1 MEVSLMYDDI
11 IDKRD
16 LQERFDDTME
26 CAFLDFYA
34 SRALDPPMMLLK
46 DDLSTALRLAFLA
59 GYEAAGGHLSHP
71 PASP

>member
-1 MEVSLMYDDI
+1 MYDDI

-16 LQERFDDTME
+16 LQERFDDAME

-46 DDLSTALRLAFLA
+46 DDLSTALRLSFLA
-59 GYEAAGGHLSHP
+59 G
-71 PASP
+71 